1 MEKTKYIPDVYRL
14 GGQIYVKGT
23 YADQS
28 TGALQSTYF
37 ELRSLY
43 ESSLVTECE
52 GVLCFNST
60 FMSTPITVLADS
72 VRYGHCYQ
80 DYAFAVD
87 NGKHRIA
94 YCLINRNMY
103 KMNILLPDTD
113 SVLCFDISRYMTN
126 SQCANPSTDDVLRA
140 LSEMRAD
147 EERILRGERYD
158 AAVKV
163 VNEHELVVI

>member
-1 MEKTKYIPDVYRL
+1 MEKSKYIPDVYRL
-14 GGQIYVKGT
+14 GGQIYVKGVYT
-23 YADQS
+23 DQS
-28 TGALQSTYF
+28 TGAIQSTYF

-80 DYAFAVD
+80 NYAVAVD
-87 NGKHRIA
+87 NGKHYIP
-94 YCLINRNMY
+94 YCSINRELY

-113 SVLCFDISRYMTN
+113 SVLCFDISRYMN
-126 SQCANPSTDDVLRA
+126 NDQCDNPTVDDVITA

-147 EERILRGERYD
+147 AERAPRCEECD
-158 AAVKV
+158 AAAKV